1 MKKMDFMKDMIL
13 VKKLKAEDSIELP
26 MDESFFENMH
36 NNIMLSVVKTEV
48 KPLNKWTK
56 TWVFLER
63 KTLIPRAKIKKVI
76 KFGIAATTFMVSVKI
91 ADNLIKRQGHD
102 DTDINVLS

>member
-1 MKKMDFMKDMIL
+1 MKRTDSMKDAIL

-26 MDESFFENMH
+26 MDEMFFENMH
-36 NNIMLSVVKTEV
+36 DKIMSAVEKTNI

-56 TWVFLER
+56 TWVFLEQ
-63 KTLIPRAKIKKVI
+63 KTLRPSAKIKKVI
-76 KFGIAATTFMVSVKI
+76 RLGIAATSLMVTVKLLDTI
-91 ADNLIKRQGHD
+91 VSHQNQD